1 MEGISKSLKLR
12 ETLECYKKGLVG
24 NSAGGFERPECW
36 VKCGQWRFDSQIFS
50 GIQGSPLGNELEAMH
65 AAPS

>member
-1 MEGISKSLKLR
+1 M
-12 ETLECYKKGLVG
+12 G

-36 VKCGQWRFDSQIFS
+36 VKCGQWRFDSQIFR

-65 AAPS
+65 AVPS